1 MLEPQQFKHE
11 SLQDKKSIQNMLKS
25 IAKAIAKG
33 ELTFS
38 DQNGEIVME
47 PKGLL
52 NLRVTARKQDG
63 EQRLDLR
70 ISWKTQEKAVK
81 KLPLSID

>member
-1 MLEPQQFKHE
+1 MLEQQQFKHE
-11 SLQDKKSIQNMLKS
+11 SLQDKKSIQDILKS
-25 IAKAIAKG
+25 IAKAVSKG

-38 DQNGEIVME
+38 DQNGEIVLE

-52 NLRVTARKQDG
+52 NLKVSVKKQDN

-70 ISWKTQEKAVK
+70 ISWKTEDKALK
-81 KLPLSID
+81 KSSLSVE

>member
-1 MLEPQQFKHE
+1 
-11 SLQDKKSIQNMLKS
+11 LKS
-25 IAKAIAKG
+25 IAQAIGKG

-38 DQNGEIVME
+38 DDNGEIVIE

-52 NLRVTARKQDG
+52 NLKVSARKLNN

-70 ISWKTQEKAVK
+70 KSWKIKEEPVK
-81 KLPLSID
+81 KTPLKIK

>member
-11 SLQDKKSIQNMLKS
+11 SLQDKKSIQAMLKS
-25 IAKAIAKG
+25 VAKAIAKG

-38 DQNGEIVME
+38 DEDGEIVLE

-52 NLRVTARKQDG
+52 NLKVTARKLDG

-70 ISWKTQEKAVK
+70 VSWKTEEKTVK
-81 KLPLSID
+81 KTVLTVE

>member
-1 MLEPQQFKHE
+1 MLETNIFKHE
-11 SLQDKKSIQNMLKS
+11 SLQDKKSIQAMLKS
-25 IAKAIAKG
+25 IAQAIGKG

-38 DQNGEIVME
+38 DDNGEIVIE

-52 NLRVTARKQDG
+52 NLKVSARKLNN

-70 ISWKTQEKAVK
+70 ISWKIKEEPVK
-81 KLPLSID
+81 KTPLNIK